1 MIFRSQGHPQ
11 KLLGCFFHRPLGL
24 LIIKLEAPGIL
35 TLPADNL
42 PLMIIFHDG
51 NNGSCPLLDATI
63 KQSIG
68 HILCHPIDCF
78 IKLDY
83 LPEQIIDLIRL

>member
-42 PLMIIFHDG
+42 PLMIII
-51 NNGSCPLLDATI
+51 SIPRWKQWVLSPLGRHNKTKYWPYI
-63 KQSIG
+63 M
-68 HILCHPIDCF
+68 PP
-78 IKLDY
+78 Y
-83 LPEQIIDLIRL
+83 